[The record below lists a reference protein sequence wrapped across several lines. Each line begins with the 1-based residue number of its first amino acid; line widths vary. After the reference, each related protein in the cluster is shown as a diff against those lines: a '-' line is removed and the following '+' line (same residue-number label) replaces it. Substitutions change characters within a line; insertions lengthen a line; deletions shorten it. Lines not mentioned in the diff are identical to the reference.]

1 MCWRVYVSEKDTERE
16 RARERVSVEEEAGI
30 NGGRKVVRLLL

>member
-16 RARERVSVEEEAGI
+16 RELEKECVEEEAGI